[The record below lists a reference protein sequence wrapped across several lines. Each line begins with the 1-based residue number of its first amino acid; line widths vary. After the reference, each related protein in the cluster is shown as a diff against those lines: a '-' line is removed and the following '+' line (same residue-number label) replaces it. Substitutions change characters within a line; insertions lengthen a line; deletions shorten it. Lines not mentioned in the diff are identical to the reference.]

1 MSNATNLTITAKPE
15 APRVIEDEVILEE
28 NDTYTLEC
36 TATAGIPV
44 ADLRWYYKIP
54 GSSDFVRIDTE
65 SEQEVLDLDDCSQKA
80 IQKIDVIVNP
90 ETDGIIYRCK
100 VESDLLNEEERNN
113 YHDDVLLKLPKKI
126 VPQPEYRMPQT
137 KPPDSNRANSISG
150 YLTFSLTVLVI
161 ITALL

>member
-1 MSNATNLTITAKPE
+1 MID
-15 APRVIEDEVILEE
+15 DEVILEE

-36 TATAGIPV
+36 IATAGIPV

-65 SEQEVLDLDDCSQKA
+65 SEQELLDIDDCSQKA

-100 VESDLLNEEERNN
+100 VESNLLDDEERNSF
-113 YHDDVLLKLPKKI
+113 YDDVLLKLPSMFYVYSTILSRVNKTCINTCCMQYKMSGKI
-126 VPQPEYRMPQT
+126 MLAYT
-137 KPPDSNRANSISG
+137 
-150 YLTFSLTVLVI
+150 
-161 ITALL
+161 LLLFT